1 MSLDILIAPHSRESF
16 FEEVWEKR
24 ALHVARNDPDYFGFL
39 REDLSVEQVIW
50 QTCHSWGDVSLARAH
65 TNYQAAPYA
74 ALPPGVSTIRKALA
88 DDYTVVINN
97 VERKSL
103 RVAEFCRSVEKNL
116 YFNAIVNLYFTKA
129 NTQGLNYHY
138 DTEDVFILQLEGK
151 KEWRIYDVRADLP
164 LTDEIYQQ
172 PDCDSCSF
180 QEFQLCA
187 GDVLYI
193 PRGFVHEAHA
203 LDHDSLHLTLTVSVV
218 RWASVL
224 HNLIDIAS
232 RHDVEFRKAV
242 EVDLLRTSEVSPAH
256 SIVNTLL
263 KRISAEEYLSLAI
276 SEIQDR
282 LLADKAR
289 LPAIRP
295 LNGTADD
302 DVQVGS
308 VVGVAPDQV
317 HLLSRSREGALFLKF
332 IGASIEVSDDL
343 EEVIRFVCQR
353 KTFIVEELP
362 GAFTAAEKVGLIK
375 RLVDCGFLTVYPV
388 RHELFRTT
396 AANELL

>member
-16 FEEVWEKR
+16 FAEVWEKR

-39 REDLSVEQVIW
+39 REDLCVEQVIW

-74 ALPPGVSTIRKALA
+74 ALSPNVSTIRTALA
-88 DDYTVVINN
+88 EDYTVVINN
-97 VERKSL
+97 LERKSI
-103 RVAEFCRSVEKNL
+103 RVAEFCRNVEKNL

-138 DTEDVFILQLEGK
+138 DTEDVFILQLEGN
-151 KEWRIYDVRADLP
+151 KEWRIYDVRAELP
-164 LTDEIYQQ
+164 LTDGLYEQ
-172 PDCDSCSF
+172 PDCDSSHF
-180 QEFQLCA
+180 QTFELCP

-193 PRGFVHEAHA
+193 PRGFVHEARA
-203 LDHDSLHLTLTVSVV
+203 LEHDSLHLTVTVSVV

-232 RHDVEFRKAV
+232 RHDIEFRKAV
-242 EVDLLRTSEVSPAH
+242 DIEVLQTGEALPAH
-256 SIVNTLL
+256 SIVTMLL
-263 KRISAEEYLSLAI
+263 KRIGAQEYLTPAV

-282 LLADKAR
+282 LLADKVR
-289 LPAIRP
+289 LPIIGP
-295 LNGTADD
+295 LNGTVDD

-317 HLLSRSREGALFLKF
+317 YLFNRSRDGALFLKF
-332 IGASIEVSDDL
+332 IGASIEISDDL
-343 EEVIRFVCQR
+343 EEIVRFVCER

-362 GAFTAAEKVGLIK
+362 GAFTASEKVGLIK
-375 RLVDCGFLTVYPV
+375 RLVDCGFLTVYPA

-396 AANELL
+396 TTNQRL

>member
-24 ALHVARNDPDYFGFL
+24 ALHVARNDPNYFGFL
-39 REDLSVEQVIW
+39 REDLRLEQVIW

-65 TNYQAAPYA
+65 TNYEAAPYA
-74 ALPPGVSTIRKALA
+74 ALSPGVSTIRKALA

-97 VERKSL
+97 VEKKSI
-103 RVAEFCRSVEKNL
+103 RVAEFCRNFEKNL

-164 LTDEIYQQ
+164 LTDELYQQ
-172 PDCDSCSF
+172 PDCDSSSF
-180 QEFQLCA
+180 QTFQLSA
-187 GDVLYI
+187 GDVLYL

-203 LDHDSLHLTLTVSVV
+203 LEQDSLHLTLTVSVV

-224 HNLIDIAS
+224 HKLIDVAA
-232 RHDVEFRKAV
+232 RHDVELRKAV
-242 EVDLLRTSEVSPAH
+242 NVDVLRNGEVSPAH
-256 SIVNTLL
+256 AIVNTLL
-263 KRISAEEYLSLAI
+263 QRVSGDEYLSLAV

-289 LPAIRP
+289 LPVIGP
-295 LNGTADD
+295 LNGAMDH
-302 DVQVGS
+302 DVQAGS

-317 HLLSRSREGALFLKF
+317 YLLSRSREGALCLKF
-332 IGASIEVSDDL
+332 IGASIEISDDL
-343 EEVIRFVCQR
+343 EEVVRFICER
-353 KTFIVEELP
+353 KTFTVEQLP
-362 GAFTAAEKVGLIK
+362 GALTAVQKVGLIK
-375 RLVDCGFLTVYPV
+375 RLVDCGFLVVYPA
-388 RHELFRTT
+388 RGD
-396 AANELL
+396 

>member
-1 MSLDILIAPHSRESF
+1 M
-16 FEEVWEKR
+16 
-24 ALHVARNDPDYFGFL
+24 HVARNDPDYFRFL
-39 REDLSVEQVIW
+39 LEDISLEQVIW
-50 QTCHSWGDVSLARAH
+50 QTCRSWGDVSLARAH
-65 TNYQAAPYA
+65 TNYESAPYA
-74 ALPPGVSTIRKALA
+74 SLSPNVSTIRKALA

-97 VERKSL
+97 LEKKSI
-103 RVAEFCRSVEKNL
+103 RVAEFCRNVEKNL

-164 LTDEIYQQ
+164 LTDEVYQQ
-172 PDCDSCSF
+172 PDCDSSSF

-203 LDHDSLHLTLTVSVV
+203 LEHDSLHLTVTVSVV

-232 RHDVEFRKAV
+232 RYDVEFRKAV
-242 EVDLLRTSEVSPAH
+242 DVDVMRTGEVLSAH

-263 KRISAEEYLSLAI
+263 ERISAPEYVSAAL

-282 LLADKAR
+282 LLDDKAR
-289 LPAIRP
+289 LPAMRP
-295 LNGTADD
+295 LNGNGDD

-317 HLLSRSREGALFLKF
+317 YLLSRSTEGTLFLKF
-332 IGASIEVSDDL
+332 IGASIEVSNEL
-343 EEVIRFVCQR
+343 EEIVRFVCQR
-353 KTFIVEELP
+353 KTFVVEELP
-362 GAFTAAEKVGLIK
+362 GALTALEKVGLVK
-375 RLVDCGFLTVYPV
+375 RLVDCGFLTVHPA
-388 RHELFRTT
+388 RHELYRTT
-396 AANELL
+396 TAN